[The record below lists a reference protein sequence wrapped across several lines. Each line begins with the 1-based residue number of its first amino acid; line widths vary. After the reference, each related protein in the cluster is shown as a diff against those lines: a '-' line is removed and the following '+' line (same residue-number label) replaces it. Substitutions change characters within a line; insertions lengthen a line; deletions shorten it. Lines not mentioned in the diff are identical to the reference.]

1 LYVVVVVVVVNWR
14 VGLRNALVSLRSER
28 SSVTPLVNRASSSS
42 LVFNIRL
49 RRLLTL
55 STAKS
60 QVSGNGPRIYIFF
73 KRERKA
79 AAKVILTPFF
89 HTVDDL
95 FCSAK
100 LRLYE

>member
-1 LYVVVVVVVVNWR
+1 VNWR
-14 VGLRNALVSLRSER
+14 VGLHARNALVSPRFER

-42 LVFNIRL
+42 LVFNTKL
-49 RRLLTL
+49 RRLLTF
-55 STAKS
+55 SIAKS
-60 QVSGNGPRIYIFF
+60 QVRETALESISFF

-79 AAKVILTPFF
+79 VGKVVLTSFF